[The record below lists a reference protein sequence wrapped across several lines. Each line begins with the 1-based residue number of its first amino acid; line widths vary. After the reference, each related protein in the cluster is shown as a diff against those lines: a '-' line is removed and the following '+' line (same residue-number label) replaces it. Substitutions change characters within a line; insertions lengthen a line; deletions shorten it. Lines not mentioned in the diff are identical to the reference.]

1 MKSNELR
8 VGNYIYYGQ
17 SIRHITTIHDSPSRK
32 CVGVDNMLTELD
44 IIQPISL
51 TPEILEKA
59 GFEKCGKES
68 MKIGIKN
75 NDYIEIDYVQNIAV
89 ITDYKD
95 GLLLAPYQQPLYLH
109 QLQNLYFALTG
120 EELPIEL

>member
-8 VGNYIYYGQ
+8 IGNLIYYGQ
-17 SIRHITTIHDSPSRK
+17 SIRHVTAIHDSPSRK

-44 IIQPISL
+44 VIQPIPL

-59 GFEKCGKES
+59 GFNLQPQRISIYINGRVKLWMGHNGCIAYLMHQDTNES
-68 MKIGIKN
+68 YWIGECKS
-75 NDYIEIDYVQNIAV
+75 
-89 ITDYKD
+89 
-95 GLLLAPYQQPLYLH
+95 LH